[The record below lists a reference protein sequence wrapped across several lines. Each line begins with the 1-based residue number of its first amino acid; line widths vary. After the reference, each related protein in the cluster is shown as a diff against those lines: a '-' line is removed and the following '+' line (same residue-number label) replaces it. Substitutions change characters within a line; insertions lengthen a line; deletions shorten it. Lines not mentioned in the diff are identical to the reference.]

1 VCERNEQVKQ
11 GEVSLEKYI
20 IGQILKRNSPTANNE
35 ASRYI
40 YDSELVSCQIIW
52 PADGWLLH

>member
-1 VCERNEQVKQ
+1 MKQ

-40 YDSELVSCQIIW
+40 YDSELVSCEITW